1 VGGVAKL
8 PVGELEIEEID
19 DVVVVRL
26 HGEHDLSSAPSL
38 CERLRAFASQDCG
51 VAVDVGEVEF
61 VDLAVV
67 RALLVADE
75 ALRAR
80 GRRLA
85 LLFGTSCP
93 VKRLL
98 ELTGTQEMF
107 ACAEDRDRAI
117 ALARATTRR
126 GQQDE

>member
-1 VGGVAKL
+1 VQSPLGQ
-8 PVGELEIEEID
+8 LEVEQVD

-26 HGEHDLSSAPSL
+26 VGEHDLSTAPSL
-38 CERLRAFASQDCG
+38 SERLRAFASEGYG
-51 VAVDVGEVEF
+51 VAVDVGQAEF

-67 RALLVADE
+67 RALVHADE
-75 ALRAR
+75 ALRTQ

-98 ELTGTQEMF
+98 QLTGTQEMF
-107 ACAEDRDRAI
+107 ACAEDRDEAI
-117 ALARATTRR
+117 ALARATDPARSAR
-126 GQQDE
+126 